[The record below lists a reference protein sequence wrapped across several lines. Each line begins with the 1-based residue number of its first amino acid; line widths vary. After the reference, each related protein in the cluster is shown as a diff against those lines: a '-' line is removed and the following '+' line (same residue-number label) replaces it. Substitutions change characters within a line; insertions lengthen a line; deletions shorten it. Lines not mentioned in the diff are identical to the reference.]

1 MQACVTVVLALAT
14 VVEVA
19 TVACGGLAGTLL
31 PLERA
36 IPLNQR
42 VELEALRARDRAR
55 HGRILQ
61 GGVSGIVDFSVQ
73 GTSDPYFAGLYFT
86 KVKLGS
92 PAKEFYVQIDTGSDI
107 LWLNCITCS
116 NCPQSSGLGIELNFF
131 DTAGSSSA
139 ALVSCTDPICS
150 YAVQTATS
158 ECYSQTNQ
166 CSYTFQYG
174 DGSGTSGYYVSDTM
188 SFDSILGQNVVS
200 NSSSSVVFGCSTYQ
214 SGDLTKTE
222 KAIDGIFGFGP
233 GALSVISQLSSRGVT
248 PNVFSHCLKGEDN
261 GGGVLVLG
269 EILEPNI
276 VYSPLVPS
284 QPHYNLNLQS
294 IAVNGRLLSIDS
306 DVFATAN
313 NRGTIVD
320 SGTTLAYLVQ
330 EAFDPFVTAI
340 TAAVSQFSKPI
351 ISKGNQCYLV
361 SNSVGEIFPQVS
373 LNFMG
378 GASMVLNP
386 EHYLMHYGFLDG
398 AALWCIGFQKVEEG
412 FTILGGSLAVNVSM
426 ATSKS
431 RDAYSAGQIGV
442 SCSHKGTFSKLLAI
456 GITVSSMA
464 VPPSVAAAP
473 ASLYVGDLHPD
484 VSDGHLVDAF
494 SDFKSLASVRVCRD
508 SATGKSL
515 CYGYVNFASHQDAIR
530 AIELK
535 NHSTLNGK
543 VIRVM
548 WSRRDPDVRKSTI
561 GNLFVK
567 NLPELIDNAGLQD
580 IFKKYGN
587 ILSSKVV
594 ISDDGKS
601 KGYGFVQFES
611 EESSNVAIEK
621 LNGSIFGDKQLYV
634 GKFVKK
640 SDRILPGPNAR
651 YTNLYMKNLDLDITE
666 ATLQEK
672 FAAFGKIVSL
682 AIAKDN
688 NGMSKGFGFVNYDN
702 PDGAKKAMEAMNG
715 SQLGSKIL
723 YVARAQKK
731 AEREQILHH
740 QFEEK
745 RNEQV
750 LKYKGSNI
758 YVKNIDDNVSDEGL
772 RDHFSACG
780 TITSAKVMRDD
791 KGISKGFGFV
801 CFSTPEEANKA
812 VNTFHGFM
820 FHGKPLY
827 VALAQRKEDRKAQL
841 QLQYAQQI
849 AGLAGPSTAIIPGG
863 YPPYYYAA
871 TGVISHVPPRAGLM
885 YQHLALRPGWGANGF
900 VPPARSFQQSPVP
913 AVSNNTRQQRQNRG
927 RLNGLS
933 VTQGNTLSGTY
944 LQQPQPI
951 SQSVIA
957 SRESSTQQRTG
968 QAKYIPSIRQRDMEK
983 GSGSSSGGSI
993 SGGSQGSEMLHSML
1007 AGAAPEQ
1014 QKEILGE
1021 HLYMLPSLA
1030 AKITGMLLE
1039 MDNGELLLLLESP
1052 ESLSAKVEEA
1062 VQVLKNS
1069 KTKVSG
1075 QDVLH
1080 SNFLSAE

>member
-1 MQACVTVVLALAT
+1 MRGGVSLLLALAS
-14 VVEVA
+14 VAAAA
-19 TVACGGLAGTLL
+19 TVSCGGLAGTFL

-36 IPLNQR
+36 IPLNQQ

-61 GGVSGIVDFSVQ
+61 GVVGGVVDFSVQ
-73 GTSDPYFAGLYFT
+73 GTSDPYFVGYGLYFT

-107 LWLNCITCS
+107 LWINCITCS
-116 NCPQSSGLGIELNFF
+116 NCPHSSGLGIELDFF
-131 DTAGSSSA
+131 DTAGSSTA
-139 ALVSCTDPICS
+139 ALVSCGDPICS

-158 ECYSQTNQ
+158 ECSSQANQ

-174 DGSGTSGYYVSDTM
+174 DGSGTTGYYVSDTM
-188 SFDSILGQNVVS
+188 YFDTVLLGQSVVA
-200 NSSSSVVFGCSTYQ
+200 NSSSTIIFGCSTYQ
-214 SGDLTKTE
+214 SGDLTKTD
-222 KAIDGIFGFGP
+222 KAVDGIFGFGP

-248 PNVFSHCLKGEDN
+248 PKVFSHCLKGGEN

-269 EILEPNI
+269 EILEPSI

-294 IAVNGRLLSIDS
+294 IAVNGQLLPIDS
-306 DVFATAN
+306 NVFATTN
-313 NRGTIVD
+313 NQGTIVD

-330 EAFDPFVTAI
+330 EAYNPFVKA
-340 TAAVSQFSKPI
+340 
-351 ISKGNQCYLV
+351 
-361 SNSVGEIFPQVS
+361 
-373 LNFMG
+373 
-378 GASMVLNP
+378 
-386 EHYLMHYGFLDG
+386 DG
-398 AALWCIGFQKVEEG
+398 AAMWCIGFQKVEQG
-412 FTILGGSLAVNVSM
+412 FTILGGSLSVNVSL

-431 RDAYSAGQIGV
+431 KDAYINNSGQMSA
-442 SCSHKGTFSKLLAI
+442 SCSHIGTFSKFEKKKKKNPLRSRSLSPSLLLLWSSDSSS
-456 GITVSSMA
+456 SSMA
-464 VPPSVAAAP
+464 VHPSVAAAP

-484 VSDGHLVDAF
+484 VSDSHLVDAF
-494 SDFKSLASVRVCRD
+494 SEFKSLASVRVCKD
-508 SATGKSL
+508 SSTGKSL
-515 CYGYVNFASHQDAIR
+515 CYGYLNFVSPQDAIR

-535 NHSTLNGK
+535 NNSTLNGK
-543 VIRVM
+543 AMRVM
-548 WSRRDPDVRKSTI
+548 WSRRDPDARKSAI

-567 NLPELIDNAGLQD
+567 
-580 IFKKYGN
+580 
-587 ILSSKVV
+587 
-594 ISDDGKS
+594 DGKS

-611 EESSNVAIEK
+611 EESSKVAIEK
-621 LNGSIFGDKQLYV
+621 LNGYTVADKELYV

-640 SDRILPGPNAR
+640 SDRILPGPDAR
-651 YTNLYMKNLDLDITE
+651 YTNLYMKNLDLDVSE

-672 FAAFGKIVSL
+672 FSSFGKIVSL
-682 AIAKDN
+682 VIAKDK

-702 PDGAKKAMEAMNG
+702 PDDAKKAMEAMNG

-745 RNEQV
+745 QKEQI

-758 YVKNIDDNVSDEGL
+758 YVKNIDDHVSDEEL

-780 TITSAKVMRDD
+780 TITSAKIMRDD

-820 FHGKPLY
+820 YHGKPLY

-841 QLQYAQQI
+841 QLQYAQQ
-849 AGLAGPSTAIIPGG
+849 LARLSGPSTAIIPSG

-871 TGVISHVPPRAGLM
+871 SGVISHVPPRAGLM

-900 VPPARSFQQSPVP
+900 APPARSFQQSPVP
-913 AVSNNTRQQRQNRG
+913 AVSNNTRQHRQNRG
-927 RLNGLS
+927 KLNGNS
-933 VTQGNTLSGTY
+933 IAQGNTHSGTY
-944 LQQPQPI
+944 LPQAQQI
-951 SQSVIA
+951 SQPVIS
-957 SRESSTQQRTG
+957 SRDSSTQQRTG
-968 QAKYIPSIRQRDMEK
+968 QARYIPSGRQRDVEK
-983 GSGSSSGGSI
+983 GSGSSSVGSN
-993 SGGSQGSEMLHSML
+993 SGRGGSQGSEMLHSLL

-1021 HLYMLPSLA
+1021 HLYMLPTLA

-1075 QDVLH
+1075 QDKT
-1080 SNFLSAE
+1080 NFDVATNVQHGNTKVVQTHPVAHVHAQNTKPSSIGATALVHDKSTEPSSTTKVGFVQL